1 MSKFTQHNRR
11 DFIKMLSAGTASSF
25 FTLPSRNAFGQT
37 TKAPLRFLT
46 LIDTYGIPTANRD
59 DIWISSSAGDYA
71 LEESH
76 LGTILEPLKAYIDNM
91 LVISNISLD
100 SHSQTGDSAT
110 HHYLTAHTLT
120 GSSALDST
128 RADEAGFEL
137 QHNSVDVHVGRYL
150 DSQYGL
156 TSPRIYDHLFF
167 TDYEQRDSATFCY
180 TQDGVQKRSIAGAL
194 NVRNALFDADVS
206 TDALS
211 LSISNQA
218 RIDAIALV
226 QERLNSMSSGLS
238 NASHTE
244 VITAYQESVNS
255 VSQELNLKK
264 ESVFTMPDEL
274 GSIVNGGRATE
285 ENLPS
290 MFKNIYH
297 AFAFDMVSS
306 ITYAFGGEKI
316 NQLRHGYL
324 YNEEEHNDADVE
336 ALLQANFHSPS
347 HSTDDTSNKVHEIVR
362 TFQSQELATLLDRL
376 STTLDYDGSTIL
388 DNTVVFFTSQM
399 SNNTHNS
406 REYPLLVIAGKNTNL
421 QGGFHYDCN
430 DSTNNDLLT
439 TLAQGMTLP
448 DDNFGGHDRN
458 GEYVTALNNG
468 AISKLL
474 KS

>member
-1 MSKFTQHNRR
+1 MSTFTQHNRR
-11 DFIKMLSAGTASSF
+11 DFIKMLSAGAASSF

-46 LIDTYGIPTANRD
+46 LIDTYGIPTANRS

-91 LVISNISLD
+91 MVISNISLD
-100 SHSQTGDSAT
+100 SRSQTRDSTT

-120 GSSALDST
+120 GSSALQDT
-128 RADEAGFEL
+128 RGDEAGFEL
-137 QHNSVDVHVGRYL
+137 QHASVDVHIGRYL

-156 TSPRIYDHLFF
+156 ASPRIYDHLFF

-180 TQDGVQKRSIAGAL
+180 TQSGVQKRSIAGAL
-194 NVRNALFDADVS
+194 NVRNALFDANVSDDV
-206 TDALS
+206 LS
-211 LSISNQA
+211 SSIANQA

-226 QERLNSMSSGLS
+226 TERLNTMSSGLS
-238 NASHTE
+238 RASHAE

-255 VSQELNLKK
+255 VSQELNLKN
-264 ESVFTMPDEL
+264 ESVFTMPNEL
-274 GSIVNGGRATE
+274 NSVINGGRGE
-285 ENLPS
+285 EDNLPN

-306 ITYAFGGEKI
+306 VTYAFGGEKI
-316 NQLRHGYL
+316 NQLNHGYL
-324 YNEEEHNDADVE
+324 YNEAEHNDREVE
-336 ALLQANFHSPS
+336 TLLQKNYHSPS
-347 HSTDDTSNKVHEIVR
+347 HRTDDTANKVHEIVR
-362 TFQSQELATLLDRL
+362 TFQAQELATLLDRL
-376 STTLDYDGSTIL
+376 STTLDDDGSTML

-399 SNNTHNS
+399 SNNTHNAS
-406 REYPLLVIAGKNTNL
+406 EYPLLVIAGKNTNL
-421 QGGFHYDCN
+421 QGGFHYDCG

-468 AISKLL
+468 AIRKLL